1 MDRRKREK
9 ERERKKEKKEEEK
22 TRSVVKK
29 NISNKKIRPN
39 TRDDVQKKKSTNKR
53 FKNTFSLSK
62 RRKQR
67 HNNNT
72 LCVVKEEED
81 TNTMLS
87 SPSSFLACRRAVA
100 PGFGLPVSVAL
111 STKSSSSR
119 TNNHH
124 RHHHRRGEKSSFFA
138 FGRAPGGS
146 RRRCV
151 SSVVVVAKAASDEK
165 GEAKVKSYMDAGKK
179 AKESKGLKNSFYAGS
194 FKPIK
199 FTKSGTQFTK
209 RPSSNSAKF
218 KVPKK
223 KPLAKKKPM
232 TLSNPIKIKPV
243 KPQPRKPM
251 KFNATV
257 KPKQSFT
264 PKAKTVKIKKTKT
277 FVSKK
282 KRSPVKSQYTIK
294 KQSVKPTKQIVNKS
308 AVYAAKVPAKKKAQ
322 TVVVSNL
329 FASLSGV
336 KKGGAVMTKRA
347 TVSPTAKIAA
357 PVQMKKKEERSSSPS
372 TSSSSSSSIPSFSSN
387 NMSEEEIGTYGLIA
401 AFALASFSSLVV
413 MPVALSNVFELIGL
427 GVTGYFLF
435 SKYFRDDDLGLS
447 ETLDEVET
455 QTGLDVKELTNSTV
469 ELVEDTMSTVSSNMK
484 KKKSY
489 PKKSDSPNES
499 EVKEEEGKKDDE

>member
-1 MDRRKREK
+1 M
-9 ERERKKEKKEEEK
+9 
-22 TRSVVKK
+22 
-29 NISNKKIRPN
+29 
-39 TRDDVQKKKSTNKR
+39 
-53 FKNTFSLSK
+53 
-62 RRKQR
+62 
-67 HNNNT
+67 
-72 LCVVKEEED
+72 
-81 TNTMLS
+81 S

-119 TNNHH
+119 TNKHRH
-124 RHHHRRGEKSSFFA
+124 RHHHRRGEKSSFA

>member
-1 MDRRKREK
+1 M
-9 ERERKKEKKEEEK
+9 
-22 TRSVVKK
+22 
-29 NISNKKIRPN
+29 
-39 TRDDVQKKKSTNKR
+39 
-53 FKNTFSLSK
+53 
-62 RRKQR
+62 
-67 HNNNT
+67 
-72 LCVVKEEED
+72 
-81 TNTMLS
+81 S

-124 RHHHRRGEKSSFFA
+124 RHHHRRGEKSSFA

>member
-1 MDRRKREK
+1 MG
-9 ERERKKEKKEEEK
+9 
-22 TRSVVKK
+22 T
-29 NISNKKIRPN
+29 
-39 TRDDVQKKKSTNKR
+39 TT
-53 FKNTFSLSK
+53 T
-62 RRKQR
+62 
-67 HNNNT
+67 HH
-72 LCVVKEEED
+72 CVVKEEED
-81 TNTMLS
+81 TNTMSS

-124 RHHHRRGEKSSFFA
+124 HRHHHRRGEKSSFA

-151 SSVVVVAKAASDEK
+151 SSIVVVAKAASDEK

-179 AKESKGLKNSFYAGS
+179 AKESKGLKNSFYACS

-223 KPLAKKKPM
+223 KPLAMKKPM

-277 FVSKK
+277 FASE
-282 KRSPVKSQYTIK
+282 KRSPVKSQ
-294 KQSVKPTKQIVNKS
+294 
-308 AVYAAKVPAKKKAQ
+308 
-322 TVVVSNL
+322 
-329 FASLSGV
+329 
-336 KKGGAVMTKRA
+336 
-347 TVSPTAKIAA
+347 
-357 PVQMKKKEERSSSPS
+357 
-372 TSSSSSSSIPSFSSN
+372 
-387 NMSEEEIGTYGLIA
+387 
-401 AFALASFSSLVV
+401 
-413 MPVALSNVFELIGL
+413 
-427 GVTGYFLF
+427 
-435 SKYFRDDDLGLS
+435 
-447 ETLDEVET
+447 
-455 QTGLDVKELTNSTV
+455 
-469 ELVEDTMSTVSSNMK
+469 
-484 KKKSY
+484 
-489 PKKSDSPNES
+489 
-499 EVKEEEGKKDDE
+499 